1 MPVASS
7 PHYHQCNGKGGTR
20 NRKMSFLKFLLFCLF
35 FKGVTMEGNIFGTP
49 VDFFHDFIS
58 ELNLDFAMIIK
69 NSEGRWCCGILKA
82 KQPNI
87 KTLKSEKNFKEIKCN
102 KNKGESFFLLEFIYS
117 VQIHFCLIKIV
128 INQLK
133 MRKE

>member
-69 NSEGRWCCGILKA
+69 NSEGRWCCVILKS

-87 KTLKSEKNFKEIKCN
+87 KTLKSGILIKRRNNVKEIKCS
-102 KNKGESFFLLEFIYS
+102 KNKRESFFPTWVHILGTDLFLS
-117 VQIHFCLIKIV
+117 
-128 INQLK
+128 NQDCY
-133 MRKE
+133 